1 MFYLFLKVFNCF
13 YLRKLRHF
21 FFQFRTG
28 QGLECRCRSQSSD
41 VHIDHPC
48 GPWVD
53 RVVPRSSGSLP
64 RQANIVY
71 STIVAQEYIYM
82 HTYTL
87 QCINLIIFLIVQ
99 FHRNNIDIR
108 SPLQPIKIIKEG
120 LVLFA
125 WGNGDAVWQIRRRFQ
140 QVRSLHQALS
150 VLVCHAP
157 AVACCGMVADIVL
170 PGMGLFGF
178 MNYCWYHDI
187 VELCAP
193 KDQKHQALEKDE
205 NGLWEFTLHSY
216 DDWWTH

>member
-1 MFYLFLKVFNCF
+1 MQEPVQWCSHWPSVRPLG
-13 YLRKLRHF
+13 R
-21 FFQFRTG
+21 
-28 QGLECRCRSQSSD
+28 QGCPSIIWIAAQTSQY
-41 VHIDHPC
+41 
-48 GPWVD
+48 
-53 RVVPRSSGSLP
+53 SL
-64 RQANIVY
+64 QYN
-71 STIVAQEYIYM
+71 SAQEYTYM
-82 HTYTL
+82 L
-87 QCINLIIFLIVQ
+87 QCINLITFLIVQ

-108 SPLQPIKIIKEG
+108 SPLQPIKIIQEG

-187 VELCAP
+187 VEFCTP
-193 KDQKHQALEKDE
+193 KDQKHQPLEKDE
-205 NGLWEFTLHSY
+205 NGLWDFTLRSY
-216 DDWWTH
+216 DDLWWLVNPLVVKLVCGHSHGHILTLVW